1 MKKIIL
7 FLIAGSMAWG
17 SFAQESEETSEES
30 ANLERHEIRVDVL
43 EGLLVPALDVNY
55 EYLIS
60 RRSGAGLAVYVA
72 LQDLETNDY
81 QQWAIAPYYRQY
93 FFSKEEYGGKGF
105 FAEGLVM
112 MAGGTYQEEFFNENN
127 NTFRTV
133 DENWTQVGVG
143 FSFGQKWVNKNGFV
157 VELSLGAGRYFGA
170 DLGPEAFFRG
180 GALVG
185 YRF

>member
-1 MKKIIL
+1 MKKSIL
-7 FLIAGSMAWG
+7 FLIVGTLTWG
-17 SFAQESEETSEES
+17 SYAQQSEETSEETT
-30 ANLERHEIRVDVL
+30 NLARHEIRVDVL

-60 RRSGAGLAVYVA
+60 RRSGAGLAAYVA

-105 FAEGLVM
+105 FAEGLLQV
-112 MAGGTYQEEFFNENN
+112 AGGTYEEVFDIIDGSFGIQQES
-127 NTFRTV
+127 
-133 DENWTQVGVG
+133 WTQFGIG
-143 FSFGQKWVNKNGFV
+143 FSFGQKWVNQNGFV
-157 VELSLGAGRYFGA
+157 VELSLGAGRYLGA
-170 DLGPEAFFRG
+170 DKGPEAFFRG
-180 GALVG
+180 GALIG